1 MDMSYEDQRKL
12 VIKGLIL
19 LAIVTVVEVLIA
31 LVGNGHVFPGFEL
44 PKFIM
49 YPLMIGLSLYKAYF
63 IVYNFMHLAF
73 EVKGMALSILL
84 PMLLLVWAVVAFFH
98 EGNAWGERRA
108 LIENKNDLKI
118 EYKAQD
124 VQESITV
131 DSLMQGA
138 PQNRERLDYD
148 IPMNDA
154 TRTLDAEDMRTM
166 DPDRL
171 IEKDEEPSSLNGR
184 DTGDGIDGVNRN
196 NSSGGN

>member
-1 MDMSYEDQRKL
+1 MSYEDQRKL
-12 VIKGLIL
+12 VVKGLIL
-19 LAIVTVVEVLIA
+19 LAIVTLVEVAIA
-31 LVGNGHVFPGFEL
+31 LIGNGHIIPGFEA
-44 PKFIM
+44 PKWIM

-108 LIENKNDLKI
+108 LIENKNDMMVD
-118 EYKAQD
+118 YVADD
-124 VQESITV
+124 VVPGLTM

-138 PQNRERLDYD
+138 PQNRERMDMD

-166 DPDRL
+166 NPDRL

-184 DTGDGIDGVNRN
+184 DTGDGIDGVNLP
-196 NSSGGN
+196 NSTGGK